1 MIIGRKKVAKT
12 DLHSH
17 HESLPA
23 TAETFKYVLDQ
34 KTPGIKYFPI
44 QPSHWVN
51 TNKIHEF
58 LTPNNSHS
66 SLLNNLPINLSS
78 KRLGPCKLGHV
89 VFCSYL
95 PHVCPLEQHC
105 VCPMTLGKHNL
116 QPWLPHLVAYKMLFF
131 FVFLFFKT
139 KPEPVNEIYQLRT
152 GILIY
157 KNRMSTNNNHL
168 IHSVKLDQKCD
179 FSSSL
184 CNLSKHIE
192 WFWKAT
198 TKGLECKHLFGEH
211 KLV

>member
-1 MIIGRKKVAKT
+1 M
-12 DLHSH
+12 
-17 HESLPA
+17 
-23 TAETFKYVLDQ
+23 DQ

-44 QPSHWVN
+44 QPFHWVN

-95 PHVCPLEQHC
+95 PHVCPLEQHR

-131 FVFLFFKT
+131 FLFLKQSQ
-139 KPEPVNEIYQLRT
+139 NQLMKFTSWEREYLY
-152 GILIY
+152 IKI
-157 KNRMSTNNNHL
+157 
-168 IHSVKLDQKCD
+168 V
-179 FSSSL
+179 
-184 CNLSKHIE
+184 
-192 WFWKAT
+192 WVPT
-198 TKGLECKHLFGEH
+198 TII
-211 KLV
+211 